1 MDPEFDKQNN
11 PEEKDEF
18 FDPIP
23 EQQPEQRESPSAP
36 RSTKKQ
42 KWTRR
47 IVALVLALVLIAA
60 GFLIGWFVRYYS
72 IDEDVRSFLWALD
85 ITERYYY
92 PEGFSREKVLSDA
105 GEDATGAELLEAL
118 NENLDPYSQYY
129 SPAEYEAY
137 VSAGAGQNYDF
148 GISFFIGDDS
158 GTIALVSYNS
168 PAFLAGIKKGMR
180 IFAYGPN
187 DADLTPFTTYEKFAQ
202 DISSYGLTIYLQA
215 GYDEEDCADQ
225 MPYAVTASD
234 YQRTYCCYRDSE
246 TAYYFLGDD
255 GLLMSECA
263 DETLPALGDDLAYI
277 RIDEFGG
284 NVAAEFAACLE
295 VMKQR
300 GREDLIIDLR
310 TNGGGYLDDL
320 QQIASHLMRN
330 AEGSRPEVQIARY
343 KGGREEIY
351 YAYGNDFSKYFT
363 DESDFY
369 LLADENTASAS
380 ECLIG
385 VLIDYGTL
393 TYDHIYLREAEDG
406 SCSTYGKG
414 IMQTSFVAANG
425 AAMKLTV
432 AGIYWPVSDTTIHGV
447 GVTPSDGA
455 IAVAAPRIWS
465 IVDDPMLDALLK
477 DISGSSI
484 PSVAV

>member
-1 MDPEFDKQNN
+1 MDPEFDNRN
-11 PEEKDEF
+11 RPEEKDEF

-23 EQQPEQRESPSAP
+23 EQRPDEKENLSSPRPTRKQR
-36 RSTKKQ
+36 
-42 KWTRR
+42 WTRR
-47 IVALVLALVLIAA
+47 ILSLVLALVLIAA

-72 IDEDVRSFLWALD
+72 IDEDMRSFLWALD

-105 GEDATGAELLEAL
+105 GEDATGAELLQAL
-118 NENLDPYSQYY
+118 NANLDPYSQYY
-129 SPAEYEAY
+129 SPSEYEAY

-148 GISFFIGDDS
+148 GISFLIGDDS
-158 GTIALVSYNS
+158 GTVALVSNNS
-168 PAFLAGIKKGMR
+168 PAFAAGIRKGMR
-180 IFAYGPN
+180 ILAYGPN
-187 DADLTPFTTYEKFAQ
+187 ESDLTPFQGYSAFSS
-202 DISSYGLTIYLQA
+202 DISSYGLTVVLRM
-215 GYDEEDCADQ
+215 GYEADGSDAAL
-225 MPYAVTASD
+225 YTVTAGD
-234 YQRTYCCYRDSE
+234 YQRTYCTYRDSE
-246 TAYYFLGDD
+246 TAYYFTGED
-255 GLLMSECA
+255 GLIMEA
-263 DETLPALGDDLAYI
+263 YANEALPALGDDLAYI

-284 NVAAEFAACLE
+284 NVAAEFEACLE
-295 VMKQR
+295 VMQQR

-320 QQIASHLMRN
+320 QKISSHLMRN

-414 IMQTSFVAANG
+414 IMQTSFVAADG

-432 AGIYWPVSDTTIHGV
+432 AGIYWPVSDKTIHGV
-447 GVTPSDGA
+447 GVIPEDGA
-455 IAVAAPRIWS
+455 IAVAAPLVWGEED
-465 IVDDPMLDALLK
+465 VMLDALLK
-477 DISGSSI
+477 NISGSSI